1 MTKLIEKVD
10 LNFDKIWFENFW
22 HMVEKSFL
30 NPQFQQPNFGSPKEA
45 TCQVIK

>member
-10 LNFDKIWFENFW
+10 LNFDKIWFENFY
-22 HMVEKSFL
+22 MVEKSFL
-30 NPQFQQPNFGSPKEA
+30 NLQFQQPNFGSPKEA